1 MRNSLNTINGWMRDF
16 TQFGIGLIITFLVVD
31 ILFPGTTGVMASIG
45 TLVGQFSEQGLAG
58 MIALLLFLALFRRD
72 ARPGDASGEA

>member
-1 MRNSLNTINGWMRDF
+1 MRNSLQTINGWMRDI

-45 TLVGQFSEQGLAG
+45 NLVGQFSDRGLAG
-58 MIALLLFLALFRRD
+58 MIALLLFLALFRKDERT
-72 ARPGDASGEA
+72 SGAT